1 MRNSPL
7 KGIVNKYSTQGYN
20 INSPDVGNPYNVI
33 NSTDISMENAAF
45 DVTGVGADGQVI
57 HMKKG
62 VPHYKFR
69 KGPVTEYPTEK
80 QTT

>member
-7 KGIVNKYSTQGYN
+7 KGMANKYSTQGYN
-20 INSPDVGNPYNVI
+20 INSPDVGNKSNI
-33 NSTDISMENAAF
+33 IDSTDITMKDAAF

-62 VPHYKFR
+62 VPHYKFK
-69 KGPVTEYPTEK
+69 KGPVTEYPTK
-80 QTT
+80 